1 MRIGEIILIPFP
13 FSELNKTKVRPAV
26 VITETKDKYKD
37 LVVSAI
43 SSVVP
48 KNLSE
53 REFVI
58 ESGNMN
64 NLRVNS
70 IVKTDRIVTVKR
82 NEMIAELGK
91 LTGKELQTF
100 KSILT
105 EMIR

>member
-13 FSELNKTKVRPAV
+13 FSELYKTKVRPAV
-26 VITETKDKYKD
+26 VITETKDKYQD

-48 KNLSE
+48 KKISE
-53 REFVI
+53 REFIIVA
-58 ESGNMN
+58 GNTN

-82 NEMIAELGK
+82 NEMIAALGK
-91 LTGKELQTF
+91 LTDEELQRF
-100 KSILT
+100 KSILS

>member
-13 FSELNKTKVRPAV
+13 FSELNKPKVRPAV
-26 VITETKDKYKD
+26 VITETKDKYQD

-48 KNLSE
+48 KKISE
-53 REFVI
+53 REFIIVA
-58 ESGNMN
+58 GNTY

-82 NEMIAELGK
+82 NEMIAALGK
-91 LTGKELQTF
+91 LTDEELHRF
-100 KSILT
+100 KSILN

>member
-48 KNLSE
+48 KKLSE
-53 REFVI
+53 REFIV
-58 ESGNMN
+58 ETGYTN

-70 IVKTDRIVTVKR
+70 IVKVDRIVTVKR
-82 NEMIAELGK
+82 HEMIAELGK
-91 LTGKELQTF
+91 LNNEEMQSF
-100 KSILT
+100 KSILI

>member
-1 MRIGEIILIPFP
+1 
-13 FSELNKTKVRPAV
+13 
-26 VITETKDKYKD
+26 

-48 KNLSE
+48 KKLSE

-58 ESGNMN
+58 ESDNVN
-64 NLRVNS
+64 KLRVNS

-91 LTGKELQTF
+91 LTDRELQTF
-100 KSILT
+100 KSILL

>member
-1 MRIGEIILIPFP
+1 MRIGEIILISFP

-26 VITETKDKYKD
+26 VITETKDKYRD

-48 KNLSE
+48 KKLSE
-53 REFVI
+53 REFI
-58 ESGNMN
+58 IAAGNMN

-70 IVKTDRIVTVKR
+70 TVKTDRIVTVKR
-82 NEMIAELGK
+82 FEMIAELGK
-91 LTGKELQTF
+91 LTDKELQAF
-100 KSILT
+100 KSILI